1 MQRREAGLSLVEIA
15 IVLVIIGLVL
25 GTILKGREI
34 VMQAR
39 IKNIINDF
47 NGATAAYWSYQ
58 DRYRAI
64 PGDDP
69 NAAVRW
75 ASWGT
80 PAGNG
85 NGYIGGAYGSNTP
98 TDESRK
104 YWWHLRAAGFV
115 PGPTQNPGADIQPNN
130 AVGGII
136 GVQTGGL
143 GLQGLIVCSSNVPDK
158 VAGAVDSQLDDQK
171 SNDGNIRAFAHTG
184 SDPREALGATAASAY
199 QETANERYVVCRT
212 M

>member
-1 MQRREAGLSLVEIA
+1 MQSHQTGYTLVEIA
-15 IVLVIIGLVL
+15 IVLVIIGLLL
-25 GTILKGREI
+25 GGILKGKEL
-34 VMQAR
+34 VNQAR
-39 IKNIINDF
+39 IKSVVNDLS
-47 NGATAAYWSYQ
+47 GATAAYLAYQ

-69 NAAVRW
+69 NAATRW

-115 PGPTQNPGADIQPNN
+115 PGPTQNPGADTQPNN

-136 GVQTGGL
+136 GVQTNGL
-143 GLQGLIVCSSNVPDK
+143 GLQGLIICSSVVPDK
-158 VAGAVDSQLDDQK
+158 VAAAVDGQLDDQK
-171 SNDGNIRAFAHTG
+171 SNDGKVRAFAHTG
-184 SDPREALGATAASAY
+184 SDPREALGATAALAY
-199 QETANERYVVCRT
+199 EETANERYVICRA